1 MDESNRMTFRNGKR
15 FRVSVNFPEISASHS
30 YQDAEASGGN
40 MRVAVNRALQL
51 RAPPRQRSSHYIRD
65 DKNHQARRTTASG
78 ARERFIKEKRCE
90 LSNSSVS

>member
-40 MRVAVNRALQL
+40 MRVAVNRALQEIFV
-51 RAPPRQRSSHYIRD
+51 RRHVKGRRITYATIRVTKLAGLLQSE
-65 DKNHQARRTTASG
+65 KN
-78 ARERFIKEKRCE
+78 KE
-90 LSNSSVS
+90 S

>member
-40 MRVAVNRALQL
+40 MRVAVNRALQE
-51 RAPPRQRSSHYIRD
+51 IF
-65 DKNHQARRTTASG
+65 ARRHVKGRRITYATIRVTKLAGRLQAEQDS
-78 ARERFIKEKRCE
+78 E
-90 LSNSSVS
+90 S